1 MKPFGLKPPPPRAPT
16 RLESTADLRSLQRLM
31 THALVRPLTARDGLQ
46 RRWIDG
52 RPMAE
57 VAAGFIKPNDRL
69 TSFERLEIYGRMY
82 WFRLLDAV
90 RDDCPGLRA
99 LLGERAFDR
108 LAQGYLT
115 KYPSRS
121 FTLRNL
127 CSRLERFIAEEPRFT
142 APRSAVAR
150 EIARFEWAQTVAFDG
165 PSRPGVTSAQIA
177 ATPPSRL
184 RLGLQPYV
192 TLLVLEHPLDEW
204 VIAVKRRSAL
214 RGEASQA
221 AVANAGGRPRPRRP
235 APPRRGRIHLAVHR
249 HENRLYYKRLEPA
262 AFRILTSLQKGATLS
277 SALASAG
284 SRAQPAAIQQW
295 FESWQALGWFC
306 RWSRFTAS
314 PS

>member
-1 MKPFGLKPPPPRAPT
+1 MKPFGLKPPAHRAPA
-16 RLESTADLRSLQRLM
+16 RLETTGDLRSLQRLM
-31 THALVRPLTARDGLQ
+31 TTALVRPLTARDRLQ
-46 RRWIDG
+46 PRWIDG

-90 RDDCPGLRA
+90 REDCPGLRA
-99 LLGERAFDR
+99 LLGVRAFER
-108 LAQGYLT
+108 LAQAYLA
-115 KYPSRS
+115 KYPSCS

-127 CSRLERFIAEEPRFT
+127 CSRLERFVAEEPRLT
-142 APRSAVAR
+142 APHSALAR

-165 PSRPGVTSAQIA
+165 PSRPVITSAHLA
-177 ATPPSRL
+177 AKPASRL
-184 RLGLQPYV
+184 RLGLQPYL

-204 VIAVKRRSAL
+204 VIAVKRRNAL

-221 AVANAGGRPRPRRP
+221 AIAGAGGRPRHRRP

-262 AFRILTSLQKGATLS
+262 AFQILTSLGKGATLS
-277 SALASAG
+277 AALAAAG
-284 SRAQPAAIQQW
+284 PRAKPAAVRGW
-295 FESWQALGWFC
+295 FESWRALGWFC
-306 RWSRFTAS
+306 RWAKFD
-314 PS
+314 PSHS